1 MRIQS
6 PPSLVQADPL
16 ATLSLFN
23 LSPIDLLKDARGLT
37 RYERF
42 VAFNAANPH
51 VYETLRKMALAAKR
65 AGRQRG
71 GVKAMLEVLRWSSI
85 TTRGEDWKINNDFA
99 PFYSRLLKRNN
110 PELVDFFADRESEAD
125 NEPSLKIVAHSPQEQ
140 AGVSAAPSRAALPQ
154 GHSSF

>member
-6 PPSLVQADPL
+6 PPPAQPNPL
-16 ATLSLFN
+16 AALPLFN
-23 LSPIDLLKDARGLT
+23 LPPIDLPKDARGQT

-51 VYETLRKMALAAKR
+51 VYETLREMALAAKR

-71 GVKAMLEVLRWSSI
+71 GVKAMLEALRWSSI

-99 PFYSRLLKRNN
+99 PFYSRLLKKNN

-125 NEPSLKIVAHSPQEQ
+125 NEPALQIVARSQQEQ
-140 AGVSAAPSRAALPQ
+140 AVVSAAPSRASHPN
-154 GHSSF
+154 GSSPF

>member
-1 MRIQS
+1 MRVQS
-6 PPSLVQADPL
+6 PPPAQTSPL
-16 ATLSLFN
+16 AALPLFN
-23 LSPIDLLKDARGLT
+23 LPPIDLPKDARGLT